1 MNKRRDRND
10 ENNSDISWFQMMG
23 SQLAWQWKKERS
35 LWPQFLWISSKMWKV
50 KEERCPVIFK
60 GYLLKWWC
68 WWIFRTSSKSFDNCW
83 KAKKKCKVGKLLL
96 VSWNGAHIASREWS
110 HHTPC
115 KETMSEKKSP
125 WKKFNEKSL
134 HTALHFIPC
143 QRKEGGHMRNCF
155 CSREEASLHVAIYY
169 LVSHLFKVPHACI

>member
-10 ENNSDISWFQMMG
+10 ENNSDISWFQMMT
-23 SQLAWQWKKERS
+23 SQLAWQWKKES
-35 LWPQFLWISSKMWKV
+35 SPWPQFLWISSKMWKV

-83 KAKKKCKVGKLLL
+83 KAGNAVKLE
-96 VSWNGAHIASREWS
+96 NCDWS
-110 HHTPC
+110 H
-115 KETMSEKKSP
+115 ETEPILPPESDHITLCAKRLCQSP
-125 WKKFNEKSL
+125 HEKSL
-134 HTALHFIPC
+134 M
-143 QRKEGGHMRNCF
+143 RKVYVQHCISYPARERKGGIWETVF
-155 CSREEASLHVAIYY
+155 CSREEASLHVAIYN